1 MKSWQLLGYL
11 GLLPFIAC
19 LYLSIETVDLNITAK
34 QAFIAY
40 SAIIISF
47 ISGTLWRKNN
57 NSTYVNQQI
66 ISNIVSLI
74 AFVTLLIEP
83 DVALIILAFSF
94 LFLFIFEKKSAIY
107 IKENSVITGYMS
119 MRLWLT
125 LMVVSLHI
133 IAYGLWFF

>member
-47 ISGTLWRKNN
+47 IAGTLWRKDN
-57 NSTYVNQQI
+57 NSTYVSQQI
-66 ISNIVSLI
+66 ISNVISLI
-74 AFVTLLIEP
+74 AFVTLLIER
-83 DVALIILAFSF
+83 DIALIILAFSF
-94 LFLFIFEKKSAIY
+94 LFLFIFEKKSVSCIT
-107 IKENSVITGYMS
+107 ENSVITGYMT
-119 MRLWLT
+119 MRFWLT